1 MGKSVCASITLRDH
15 SKLWLLVL
23 ASLLFAGLF
32 IGVGL
37 NADNYHYFLSRRV
50 PKVLAM
56 VLAGIAIAQSSLAFQ
71 TITHNR
77 ILTPSIMGF
86 DSLYLFVQVLVVT
99 LFGGLSSYALN
110 AYLNFSLSV
119 AAMLLFSS
127 LLFAF
132 YFRKQQSNL
141 MVLLLLGVILGQL
154 FSSISSFLI
163 MLMDPND
170 FSSVQFNMFAS
181 FNNVK
186 VELVYWVTPLLL
198 LVCFGLF
205 RLHRVLDV
213 LWLDNDNAVS
223 LGVDVRRVTH
233 HVLMLS
239 AVLIAISTALVGPV
253 MFFGL
258 LVTNLTR
265 EWFRS
270 YQHRTL
276 LIGCSAM
283 AVCAL
288 LSGQWVVEKVFQFE
302 TTLSVVINFIGGLYF
317 LSLLLRNKMV

>member
-1 MGKSVCASITLRDH
+1 MRDNT
-15 SKLWLLVL
+15 KLLLLVL
-23 ASLLFAGLF
+23 LSLLFAGLF
-32 IGVGL
+32 IGIGL
-37 NADNYHYFLSRRV
+37 NVDNYQYFLSRRV
-50 PKVLAM
+50 PKVLAI
-56 VLAGIAIAQSSLAFQ
+56 VLAGVAIAQSSLAFQ

-86 DSLYLFVQVLVVT
+86 DSLYMFVQVMIVV

-110 AYLNFSLSV
+110 PYLNFSLSV
-119 AAMLLFSS
+119 VAMLVFSS

-141 MVLLLLGVILGQL
+141 MALLLLGVILGQL
-154 FSSISSFLI
+154 FSNISSFFI

-170 FSSVQFNMFAS
+170 FSSVQANMFAS

-198 LVCFGLF
+198 LVCLGLF
-205 RLHRVLDV
+205 QMHRLLDV
-213 LWLDNDNAVS
+213 FWLDNANAIS
-223 LGVDVRRVTH
+223 LGVDVRLVTRK
-233 HVLMLS
+233 VLMLS

-283 AVCAL
+283 SVCAL

-302 TTLSVVINFIGGLYF
+302 TTLSVVINFIGGIYF
-317 LSLLLRNKMV
+317 LSLLLRNKVV